1 MDLEE
6 SLRCLQW
13 HMWFRWRE
21 ESQKSNSMELSAT
34 ELDYLYVVITAKE
47 PLRLGE
53 VAEQM
58 RVSRASASVMVQK
71 LRQKGYLNKS
81 PDTVDGRSVFITP
94 TAKCSALEAEERSIY
109 AETAERISLALTA
122 AELAD
127 LDRLLKKAR
136 GNLECS

>member
-1 MDLEE
+1 
-6 SLRCLQW
+6 
-13 HMWFRWRE
+13 
-21 ESQKSNSMELSAT
+21 MELSAT
-34 ELDYLYVVITAKE
+34 ELDYLYVVTVARQ

-71 LRQKGYLNKS
+71 LQQRGYLNKT
-81 PDTVDGRSVFITP
+81 PDTADGRSVFITP

-109 AETAERISLALTA
+109 AETARRISLALTA

-136 GNLECS
+136 GSLECS